1 MGKRRLEICSG
12 CNVLTLFYMII
23 RVIDIGSNS
32 VKASLYNVE
41 QGKHRLLDKD
51 KLDYSLGDSVF
62 SDGSIPDSGSEK
74 VATYIQR
81 ALTENSGEKPHF
93 TFIIATSAVRS
104 AKNREAFVKKVEQ
117 KTELPVRVLSGPEES
132 YLIHMGIINETGAQ
146 GIVKTIDIG
155 GGSAEVSW
163 SKDRRYLSGQ
173 SYELGAIRL
182 ARRFLNTKPFTREI
196 FQRIYDHAWEEF
208 HRRSPV
214 ETPTADRAVASSGNI
229 RAIQKMVEEI
239 RSSSFTKQIPEI
251 TTGALEDLLEMA
263 VGRTAQNL
271 TSLFDLNIERARIV
285 TPAISVLLAGM
296 RYFNIHR
303 LEFTEAGL
311 REGVADY
318 WSRHGHL
325 NLPGSLEEEK

>member
-1 MGKRRLEICSG
+1 
-12 CNVLTLFYMII
+12 MII

-51 KLDYSLGDSVF
+51 KLDYALGDFVF
-62 SDGSIPDSGSEK
+62 SEGSIPESGFDK

-104 AKNREAFVKKVEQ
+104 AKNRDAFVKKVEQ
-117 KTELPVRVLSGPEES
+117 KTEIPVRVLTGAEES
-132 YLIHMGIINETGAQ
+132 YLVHIGVVNQTGAE

-155 GGSAEVSW
+155 GGSAEVAW
-163 SKDRRYLSGQ
+163 SRDQRYLFGR

-182 ARRFLNTKPFTREI
+182 TRRFLNGKPFTREI
-196 FQRIYDHAWEEF
+196 YERIYNHAWEEF
-208 HRRSPV
+208 HKRSPT
-214 ETPTADRAVASSGNI
+214 EAPGADRAISSSGNI
-229 RAIQKMVEEI
+229 RAIVKMVEEV
-239 RSSSFTKQIPEI
+239 RSESFAKQIPEI
-251 TTGALEDLLEMA
+251 TPGALEDLLEIA
-263 VGRTAQNL
+263 VGRAPQNL

-285 TPAISVLLAGM
+285 IPAVLVLQASM
-296 RYFNIHR
+296 RYFGIRR

-311 REGVADY
+311 REGVAFF

-325 NLPGSLEEEK
+325 NLPLEEEKP